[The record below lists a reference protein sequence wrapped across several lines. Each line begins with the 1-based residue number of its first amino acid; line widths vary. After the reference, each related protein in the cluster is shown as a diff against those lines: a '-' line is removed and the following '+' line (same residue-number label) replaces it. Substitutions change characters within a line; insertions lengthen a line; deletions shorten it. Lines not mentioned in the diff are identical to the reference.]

1 MKAFAKILHITGVV
15 MVAFLS
21 PVFFTKIV
29 EIPSLETWQSGLAV
43 VLCGAGLATIG
54 KMLSN
59 G

>member
-1 MKAFAKILHITGVV
+1 MTAFAKILYITGVV
-15 MVAFLS
+15 MVA
-21 PVFFTKIV
+21 TKIV
-29 EIPSLETWQSGLAV
+29 KIPSLEAWQSGLAV

>member
-1 MKAFAKILHITGVV
+1 MTAFAKILHIT
-15 MVAFLS
+15 
-21 PVFFTKIV
+21 
-29 EIPSLETWQSGLAV
+29 GLAV